1 MNGKQAKRLRKAA
14 MGLATVLTDAGKD
27 IKKAGYQVKV
37 HDNRLS
43 ASSVFASDY
52 DPKGVMERSK
62 EDPNA
67 RFEVEPSYQL
77 LVRKDSLKG
86 IYKTLKSGKA

>member
-14 MGLATVLTDAGKD
+14 MGLATTLSEAGRD
-27 IKKAGYQVKV
+27 IKRDGYEVKDHGVKLGKEVRSTQV
-37 HDNRLS
+37 
-43 ASSVFASDY
+43 
-52 DPKGVMERSK
+52 
-62 EDPNA
+62 
-67 RFEVEPSYQL
+67 